1 MRKTVLLLFSCL
13 FFAIS
18 SFAQSQHT
26 ASYIK
31 KYKHIA
37 IQEMVRTGVPAAI
50 SLAQGIIESGAGTS
64 WLSTHANNQFGIK
77 CKSNWR
83 GKTVHKDDDKNNEC
97 FRKYAHPEASWKDHS
112 DFLRDRERYHFLF
125 YLDPLDYKAWAYG
138 LKEAGYATNNKYAHS
153 LIKTI
158 KKYHLNQY
166 TKQGI
171 IRLAQSTPQKDN
183 SSIPTESHPEKI
195 PNPHHQKIAK
205 HTSFNEEPVVINRR
219 KAIYLPAGTQ
229 LIGIANQYDIPLRRL
244 LRYNE
249 LESEILVRN
258 MFVFIE
264 KKRKQG
270 NHTKHIVTAG
280 EKTYHEIA
288 QKEGIRLKWLRK
300 RNYLNNKKAPQA
312 GDVLILKGYVRKK
325 GGNRA
330 ISGFA
335 RFLKKIFGGNKS
347 AKQTSGQVAIYKVK
361 RGDTLY
367 QLAQKNDTSVQSI
380 RQLNH
385 LNSNTIRV
393 GQRLKI
399 PQRR

>member
-1 MRKTVLLLFSCL
+1 MRKTILLLSSCL

-18 SFAQSQHT
+18 SFAQSQQT

-50 SLAQGIIESGAGTS
+50 SLAQGIVESGAGTS

-77 CKSNWR
+77 CKSNWQ
-83 GKTVHKDDDKNNEC
+83 GKTVHQDDDKNNEC
-97 FRKYAHPEASWKDHS
+97 FRKYTHPEASWRDHS
-112 DFLRDRERYHFLF
+112 NFLRARERYHFLF

-158 KKYHLNQY
+158 RKYHLNQY

-171 IRLAQSTPQKDN
+171 IRLANSEAKNDN
-183 SSIPTESHPEKI
+183 TSISTESHPEKASNI
-195 PNPHHQKIAK
+195 HHPKTAT
-205 HTSFNEEPVVINRR
+205 HTPLDREPEVINRR

-249 LESEILVRN
+249 LESDVLARN

-270 NHTKHIVTAG
+270 NHTKHIVTSG
-280 EKTYHEIA
+280 ETTYHQIA
-288 QKEGIRLKWLRK
+288 QKEGIRLKWLLK
-300 RNYLNNKKAPQA
+300 RNYLKGEKAPA
-312 GDVLILKGYVRKK
+312 PGDVLILKGYVRKK
-325 GGNRA
+325 GGNQA

-335 RFLKKIFGGNKS
+335 RFLKKIFGGNES
-347 AKQTSGQVAIYKVK
+347 AKQTSGQIVIYKVK

-367 QLAQKNDTSVQSI
+367 QLAQKNDTSVKAI
-380 RQLNH
+380 RHLNH
-385 LNSNTIRV
+385 LNSNTIKV
-393 GQRLKI
+393 GQHLKI
-399 PQRR
+399 PQDR